1 MRRGWRRSVG
11 LAVFA
16 ALAAGAPLVFSNA
29 YYVSVMTLCALNA
42 IIVLGLNLLLGYA
55 GQISLGHAAFFGIGA
70 YASAIL
76 TTTYGWPILAGIV
89 AGVCLA
95 ALVAALI
102 GVPALKLHGHYLAM
116 ATLGFGI
123 IVQIV
128 FNETTW
134 LTGGPSGFVGVPRL
148 TLFGYTFAS
157 DLSYYY
163 LVAGVLT
170 LAVALSR
177 NLIASRTGRALRAIH
192 TSEGAAA
199 AMGVNIARY
208 KLFIFIL
215 SAVYAAV
222 AGVLY
227 AHYLGFIAPTSFG
240 FHFSIQLIT
249 MVVLG
254 GMASIW
260 GAVAGAA
267 FLTSLPEFLR
277 SLEEVDILI
286 YGLMLVLCMIYLPDG
301 LAGGFGKLYK
311 NVSRRMAA
319 HGKRT

>member
-1 MRRGWRRSVG
+1 LGPA
-11 LAVFA
+11 LFFA
-16 ALAAGAPLVFSNA
+16 ALAAAPLLLSNA
-29 YYVSVMTLCALNA
+29 YFLSVMTMCAINA
-42 IIVLGLNLLLGYA
+42 LVVLGLNLLLGYA

-70 YASAIL
+70 YTSAIL
-76 TTTYGWPILAGIV
+76 TTTCGAPIWAGIL

-102 GVPALKLHGHYLAM
+102 GVPALRLHGHYLAM

-128 FNETTW
+128 FNEATE

-148 TLFGYTFAS
+148 ALGGYSFAS
-157 DLSYYY
+157 DRSYYY
-163 LVAGVLT
+163 LVAGVLA
-170 LAVALSR
+170 LAVILSR

-199 AMGVNIARY
+199 AMGVHIARY

-227 AHYLGFIAPTSFG
+227 AHYLGFIAPASFG
-240 FHFSIQLIT
+240 FNFSVQLIT

-260 GAVAGAA
+260 GAVAGAV

-277 SLEEVDILI
+277 VLENSDILV
-286 YGLMLVLCMIYLPDG
+286 YGLMLVLCMIYLPGG
-301 LAGGFGKLYK
+301 LAGGLAKL
-311 NVSRRMAA
+311 RETF
-319 HGKRT
+319 HGRIARHAKRA

>member
-1 MRRGWRRSVG
+1 MRRALPGALSPV
-11 LAVFA
+11 LFFA
-16 ALAAGAPLVFSNA
+16 AAMAAPFVLSNQ
-29 YYVSVMTLCALNA
+29 YYVSVMTLCAINA
-42 IIVLGLNLLLGYA
+42 LIVLGLNLLLGFA

-76 TTTYGWPILAGIV
+76 TTTYAWPIWAGML

-95 ALVAALI
+95 AAVAWLI

-116 ATLGFGI
+116 ATLGFGV
-123 IVQIV
+123 IVQIAL
-128 FNETTW
+128 NETTW

-157 DLSYYY
+157 DRSYYF
-163 LVAGVLT
+163 LCAGTLA

-192 TSEGAAA
+192 TSEGAAT
-199 AMGVNIARY
+199 AMGVHTSRY
-208 KLFIFIL
+208 KLFVFIL

-227 AHYLGFIAPTSFG
+227 AHYLGFVAPASFG
-240 FHFSIQLIT
+240 FHFSVQLIT

-277 SLEEVDILI
+277 ALENIDILV
-286 YGLMLVLCMIYLPDG
+286 YGLVLVLCMIYLPGG
-301 LAGGFGKLYK
+301 LAGGAAKLAK
-311 NVSRRMAA
+311 ILSNRIAGHAGRA
-319 HGKRT
+319 

>member
-1 MRRGWRRSVG
+1 MRRTLPGPLGPV
-11 LAVFA
+11 LFFA
-16 ALAAGAPLVFSNA
+16 AAAAAPLVLSNA
-29 YYVSVMTLCALNA
+29 YYLSVMTMCAINA
-42 IIVLGLNLLLGYA
+42 LIVLGLNLLLGYA

-76 TTTYGWPILAGIV
+76 TTTCGWPIWAGIL

-95 ALVAALI
+95 ALVAWLI

-116 ATLGFGI
+116 ATLGFGV

-128 FNETTW
+128 LNETTW

-148 TLFGYTFAS
+148 SLGGYTFTS

-163 LVAGVLT
+163 LVACVLT
-170 LAVALSR
+170 LAVVLSR

-199 AMGVNIARY
+199 AMGVHIARY

-227 AHYLGFIAPTSFG
+227 AHYLGFVAPASFG
-240 FHFSIQLIT
+240 FNFSVQLIT

-277 SLEEVDILI
+277 SLENIDILV
-286 YGLMLVLCMIYLPDG
+286 YGLMLVLCMIYLPGG
-301 LAGGFGKLYK
+301 LAGGVAQLRETF
-311 NVSRRMAA
+311 VRRTSRHA
-319 HGKRT
+319 KRA